1 MLEKTEGAIENGQ
14 SRDTGNIGYTRH
26 RTKTNKTQKHNTGN
40 LKDEQH
46 EPHQKTQHRKLKR

>member
-1 MLEKTEGAIENGQ
+1 MSNTDLTIKHNTENLKDELHGP
-14 SRDTGNIGYTRH
+14 H
-26 RTKTNKTQKHNTGN
+26 QKHNTEN